1 VAVQQGGRRISG
13 RYMTIIGQPNTLNS
27 DRLGIVA
34 SRRVGGAVVRNRAK
48 RRLREIFRRQSPGSG
63 SQRSKPMDLVV
74 IARRELVDAPFAA
87 IEADFSSTLAR
98 LRGAR
103 S

>member
-1 VAVQQGGRRISG
+1 VSG
-13 RYMTIIGQPNTLNS
+13 RYMTIIGQPNTLHS

-48 RRLREIFRRQSPGSG
+48 RRLREVFRKQAPAAGS
-63 SQRSKPMDLVV
+63 SRSKPMDLVV
-74 IARRELVDAPFAA
+74 IARRELADAPFAS

-98 LRGAR
+98 LRGTR